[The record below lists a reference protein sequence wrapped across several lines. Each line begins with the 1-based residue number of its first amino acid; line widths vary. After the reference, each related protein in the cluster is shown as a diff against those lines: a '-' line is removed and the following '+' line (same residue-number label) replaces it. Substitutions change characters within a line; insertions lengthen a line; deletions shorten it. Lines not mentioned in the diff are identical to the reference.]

1 MSVTG
6 KDIRKALGGFGLAGR
21 AVCLHGS
28 LRSHGHVEGGADAI
42 VRAFLDEGCTVL
54 VPVFSSAFEV
64 APPPH
69 LRFERNGWDYDSA
82 TAREGSGRVYSPESS
97 EVDREMGAIPA
108 AVLAVPGRVRGG
120 HPLDSFAAIGP
131 RAAELVSGQTASN
144 VYAPLKALVS
154 LGGFVLLMGVGLERL
169 TLLHLAEEE
178 AGRVLFRRWAN
189 DPGGRPS
196 AVEVG
201 GCSEGFGRLEPH
213 LRSIMKKVKVGRSLW
228 TLLPAAR
235 AVSLAADAIR
245 SDPSIT
251 HCGDATCER
260 CRDAVA
266 GGPILSG
273 QNRLR

>member
-1 MSVTG
+1 MSVNG
-6 KDIRKALGGFGLAGR
+6 QEIRKTLRGLGLAGR

-28 LRSHGHVEGGADAI
+28 LRSHGHVEGGAEGL

-54 VPVFSSAFEV
+54 VPVFSSGFEI
-64 APPPH
+64 APPAH

-82 TAREGSGRVYSPESS
+82 PAREGSGRVYTPDSS

-108 AVLAVPGRVRGG
+108 AVLAMPGRVRGR
-120 HPLDSFAAIGP
+120 HPLDSFAAVGP
-131 RAAELVSGQTASN
+131 RAAELVSGQSASN

-154 LGGFVLLMGVGLERL
+154 VDGFVLLLGVGLERL
-169 TLLHLAEEE
+169 TLLHLAEGA

-189 DPGGRPS
+189 DSKGRPS

-201 GCSEGFGRLEPH
+201 GCSEGFGRLEPY
-213 LRSIMKKVKVGRSLW
+213 LRPIMRKVKVGQSLW
-228 TLLPAAR
+228 TLLPAGE

-251 HCGDATCER
+251 HCGDAACER

-266 GGPILSG
+266 GGPILPAAT
-273 QNRLR
+273 